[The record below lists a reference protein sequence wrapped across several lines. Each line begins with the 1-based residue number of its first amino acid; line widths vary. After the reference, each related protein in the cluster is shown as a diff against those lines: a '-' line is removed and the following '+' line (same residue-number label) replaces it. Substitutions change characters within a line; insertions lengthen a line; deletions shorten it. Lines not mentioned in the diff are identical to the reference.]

1 MADSNWFTRLMS
13 GSDSEGDVGTEG
25 LGDPGSDDRQ
35 PDMVVTDAAEAS
47 PDDQSADDQ
56 RVAELEHRID
66 RLEERLDD
74 QDATLETVR
83 HSQDDVADRVDDL
96 NDTVREVLGIYDRLV
111 AESNPF
117 VTGETGDDEAF
128 GLLDDEGAAS
138 ASAAAGGVG
147 DHESPSPADSSEES
161 AEPAEPAD
169 PSSASNGQGDDVVGF
184 EDIVGESSADETREE
199 SHDRSEEAH
208 DRGHASHDD
217 PANTA
222 GGEPV
227 PAGHSEPAGSDA
239 YLTSIDG
246 SYAVDTIV
254 FEWFGELIEAA
265 GPSETLRAIG
275 YYEDIGWIDGEV
287 AGTLETYLGGPS
299 LDVHVDPSTP
309 TELTAEDHAQS
320 YQYIRKLAAVQSLT
334 EDTS

>member
-13 GSDSEGDVGTEG
+13 GSDGEGTASAEMSTEE
-25 LGDPGSDDRQ
+25 LGGGELDGQPPEMGMTDTDDE
-35 PDMVVTDAAEAS
+35 TAGE
-47 PDDQSADDQ
+47 QSAADQ

-66 RLEERLDD
+66 QLEERLDD
-74 QDATLETVR
+74 QDATLETMR

-117 VTGETGDDEAF
+117 VTDESGDDEPF
-128 GLLDDEGAAS
+128 GLLNDGTSTS
-138 ASAAAGGVG
+138 ASAAGGTAG
-147 DHESPSPADSSEES
+147 DHQSPDH
-161 AEPAEPAD
+161 AD
-169 PSSASNGQGDDVVGF
+169 PSEAPRDPSSESNGQNEDVVGF
-184 EDIVGESSADETREE
+184 ADLIDETDA
-199 SHDRSEEAH
+199 SDGSDDTHDREHAH
-208 DRGHASHDD
+208 AHEDEHASRDES
-217 PANTA
+217 ANTPTGGSVPDAA
-222 GGEPV
+222 GPGP
-227 PAGHSEPAGSDA
+227 

-254 FEWFGELIEAA
+254 FEWFGELIETA

-275 YYEDIGWIDGEV
+275 YYEDIGWIDSEV

-299 LDVHVDPSTP
+299 LDIHVDPSTP

-320 YQYIRKLAAVQSLT
+320 YQYIRKLAAVQTLT
-334 EDTS
+334 EDTR

>member
-13 GSDSEGDVGTEG
+13 GPDGEETAGAEMSTEELDDGELDGQPPELGMADADDANEGD
-25 LGDPGSDDRQ
+25 Q
-35 PDMVVTDAAEAS
+35 S
-47 PDDQSADDQ
+47 PADQ
-56 RVAELEHRID
+56 RVVELEHRID
-66 RLEERLDD
+66 QLEDRLDD

-117 VTGETGDDEAF
+117 VTDENGDDEAF
-128 GLLDDEGAAS
+128 GLLDDDGSAS
-138 ASAAAGGVG
+138 TSAAAGHAG
-147 DHESPSPADSSEES
+147 DHPSPGHAD
-161 AEPAEPAD
+161 PAEASQNP
-169 PSSASNGQGDDVVGF
+169 PSESNGQSEDVVGF
-184 EDIVGESSADETREE
+184 EDLVDETNASENPDGT
-199 SHDRSEEAH
+199 HDGEHTHAH
-208 DRGHASHDD
+208 EDEHASHVES
-217 PANTA
+217 ANTPTGVSAPDTA
-222 GGEPV
+222 GPGP
-227 PAGHSEPAGSDA
+227 

-254 FEWFGELIEAA
+254 FEWFGELIETA

-275 YYEDIGWIDGEV
+275 YYEDIGWIDSEV

-299 LDVHVDPSTP
+299 LDIHVDPSTP

-320 YQYIRKLAAVQSLT
+320 YQYIRKLAAVQTLT
-334 EDTS
+334 EDTR